1 MPLSN
6 VVFPSLSKRHGGFR
20 IGHGNDR
27 RTLRLR
33 IRRKGSA
40 GALLPAGAG
49 PIVVAAP
56 EVTNPVFWKISSG
69 AVVLICGMRIEY
81 L

>member
-6 VVFPSLSKRHGGFR
+6 VVFPSLSKRHGGFALVTVMIDGR
-20 IGHGNDR
+20 
-27 RTLRLR
+27 
-33 IRRKGSA
+33 SA
-40 GALLPAGAG
+40 FESGIKVRPERSSAGAG

-56 EVTNPVFWKISSG
+56 EVTNLVFWKISSG